1 MLLGINSIAINFRWL
16 SGLHHMADIHE
27 WLISHGDEGC
37 YECHHHSLEE
47 PSFLVMDKK
56 LHSKFE
62 LSLSEF
68 QVTQFS
74 NYTLITEIELPA
86 VSFSHSF

>member
-1 MLLGINSIAINFRWL
+1 
-16 SGLHHMADIHE
+16 MADIHE
-27 WLISHGDEGC
+27 WLIFHGDEGC
-37 YECHHHSLEE
+37 YEFHHDSLEE

-56 LHSKFE
+56 LHSKVE

-74 NYTLITEIELPA
+74 KYTL
-86 VSFSHSF
+86 